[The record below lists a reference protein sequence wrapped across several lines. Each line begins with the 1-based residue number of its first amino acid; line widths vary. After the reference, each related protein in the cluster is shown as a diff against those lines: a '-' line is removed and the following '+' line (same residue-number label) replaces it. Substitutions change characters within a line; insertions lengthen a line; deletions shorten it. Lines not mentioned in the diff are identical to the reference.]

1 MPVPGQ
7 VKAYEQMQRSSS
19 QNSLNR
25 SPGYAQSPKVSTLKT
40 HLIGA
45 SVQRFFSLELYL
57 ILGPGQ
63 VEENHE
69 FWVFYHEVNMLLSSL
84 FSNVETTPDLLD

>member
-45 SVQRFFSLELYL
+45 SVQRFF
-57 ILGPGQ
+57 
-63 VEENHE
+63 H
-69 FWVFYHEVNMLLSSL
+69 
-84 FSNVETTPDLLD
+84 